1 MQIESFYH
9 GTRNNW
15 AYAYDEETVHLRLR
29 TKRDDV
35 EEVLAITGDKYDWDR
50 FYAEYSMEKANSD
63 AMFDYWQVEVKPEHK
78 RFSYGF
84 RIRAGTETLWMIES
98 GVYSE
103 QPYPPGGYYDLP
115 YIHKNDLFKV
125 PEWAK
130 EAVFYQIFPDRFANG
145 DPSNDPEYVQE
156 WGGRPDLYNH
166 FGGDLQGVADHL
178 DYLVDLGINAIYFTP
193 VFMAPS
199 NHKYDT
205 VDYRRVDPHFG
216 SNELLKELVE
226 KCHQNGIRVI
236 LDAVFNHCS
245 ERFPAFMDV
254 QQHGA
259 NSKYA
264 EWFHVNEYPLEVKD
278 GIPTYD
284 TFGFYGDMPK
294 FNTANP
300 EVKQYLLDV
309 AEYWIREIGIDGWR
323 LDVANEVDH
332 HFWREFRQRVKA
344 ANPDAYIVG
353 EVWSDSI
360 MWLLGDQFDSV
371 MNYPFSNKV
380 LEFFSQSNTDG
391 FAFANNMGYLLIRYP
406 KQTSEVIFN
415 LLCSHDTARVL
426 TRVGE
431 DKRRLKLC
439 VVFLLTYIGT
449 PCIFYG
455 DEIGL
460 KGGDDPDCRS
470 CMEWNPDK
478 RDNELFDF
486 YKMLIHL
493 RKENKVLQRGYFRFL
508 KADPDDQRII
518 YERIDEELH
527 FTIWMNNSEEHTV
540 VSHPMETEDWQ
551 DALTSEEVRPSKGIM
566 HIELEPFGYR
576 ILRRALK

>member
-1 MQIESFYH
+1 
-9 GTRNNW
+9 
-15 AYAYDEETVHLRLR
+15 
-29 TKRDDV
+29 
-35 EEVLAITGDKYDWDR
+35 
-50 FYAEYSMEKANSD
+50 
-63 AMFDYWQVEVKPEHK
+63 
-78 RFSYGF
+78 
-84 RIRAGTETLWMIES
+84 
-98 GVYSE
+98 
-103 QPYPPGGYYDLP
+103 
-115 YIHKNDLFKV
+115 
-125 PEWAK
+125 
-130 EAVFYQIFPDRFANG
+130 
-145 DPSNDPEYVQE
+145 
-156 WGGRPDLYNH
+156 
-166 FGGDLQGVADHL
+166 
-178 DYLVDLGINAIYFTP
+178 
-193 VFMAPS
+193 
-199 NHKYDT
+199 
-205 VDYRRVDPHFG
+205 
-216 SNELLKELVE
+216 VE

-264 EWFHVNEYPLEVKD
+264 EWFHVNEYPLEVRD

-300 EVKQYLLDV
+300 EVKKYLLDV

-391 FAFANNMGYLLIRYP
+391 FTFANNMGYLLIRYP

-551 DALTSEEVRPSKGIM
+551 DALTGEEVRPSKGIM
-566 HIELEPFGYR
+566 HIKLDPFGYR